1 MDRLTAVRARL
12 EAVWEAARQRSFWV
26 VVPLAA
32 LGVVGVAGVVGS
44 TALLRADAW
53 RIRANEIRATGE
65 TVKAWREDLVAP
77 PPAESAAWEQSR
89 RAVRQLGIDDGD
101 RIALM
106 QLVAQR
112 AEDLGLETAA
122 IGFLPSDTLGIEVFR
137 EVDGQIFD
145 PAPYALHV
153 RLRAGYEGIG
163 RFIGALPPQVG
174 VHRLRATR
182 EEGSVLTDLVLV
194 IFLGEER

>member
-1 MDRLTAVRARL
+1 MDRLAAVRARL
-12 EAVWEAARQRSFWV
+12 EAVRDAAGRRSFWI

-32 LGVVGVAGVVGS
+32 LGVVGVAAVVGS

-53 RIRANEIRATGE
+53 RIRANEIRATSA
-65 TVKAWREDLVAP
+65 TVEAWRQDLVTP
-77 PPAESAAWEQSR
+77 PPAESAAWERSR
-89 RAVRQLGIDDGD
+89 RAVRELGIDGGD
-101 RIALM
+101 RIALL

-112 AEDLGLETAA
+112 AEDLGLETVS
-122 IGFLPSDTLGIEVFR
+122 IGFLAADTLGIDVFR

-163 RFIGALPPQVG
+163 SFIGALPPQVD
-174 VHRLRATR
+174 VHRLRVTR
-182 EEGSVLTDLVLV
+182 EAAGALAELVLV
-194 IFLGEER
+194 AFLAGET